1 MYTKAEKRTV
11 LAASCLAIFV
21 NPLAGSMLNL
31 ALSAIQ
37 ADFLCSEHQ
46 LGWVASIYFIVSV
59 ICLLP
64 AAKVADIYGKK
75 VVFLTGAVIA
85 LAGVVLSMTA
95 SNIHMLY
102 LYRGVTGVGM
112 AAIFA
117 TSVSMIS
124 DVYEH
129 HERGLALAINTACVY
144 VGASIGPTLGG
155 VITEFAGWRNIFLI
169 LVPFLICAFIFMFR
183 FKYNIKSTPDSHFDL
198 VGTAVYAAGIGVL
211 MFGIIS
217 LPAVHGIAMIV
228 TGTVVMVAFILI
240 ETRES
245 NPIMRLDLFRN
256 MRFTRSMLALFL
268 NYAASYGV
276 TFFMSRYLQEIGAL
290 TPTEAGL
297 IMMAQSVVQ
306 VIFTLWAGR
315 IVTSMDMRI
324 LPTIGMMVTCAG
336 LVMLMFMTET
346 LNIPLILAALMVL
359 GAGLGLFSSPNVTAI
374 MSYVRREQ
382 YNSTSGMI
390 ATVRQFGMMMSMGI
404 ATCLI
409 SVFLG
414 TETVLEPSNYGTFMD
429 ILMYAWCTW
438 FAFCAVGALFSW
450 FRGPS
455 YSGE

>member
-1 MYTKAEKRTV
+1 MFTKAEKHTV

-31 ALSAIQ
+31 ALGAIQ
-37 ADFLCSEHQ
+37 ADFGCSEHQ

-59 ICLLP
+59 MCLLP
-64 AAKVADIYGKK
+64 AAKIADIFGKK
-75 VVFLTGAVIA
+75 IVFLLGAVIA
-85 LAGVVLSMTA
+85 LIGVILSMMATD
-95 SNIHMLY
+95 IYTLY
-102 LYRGVTGVGM
+102 VYRGVTGVGM
-112 AAIFA
+112 AAISA

-124 DVYEH
+124 DVYEP

-155 VITEFAGWRNIFLI
+155 VLTDFAGWRNIFLI
-169 LVPFLICAFIFMFR
+169 LVPFLVLAFIFMFR
-183 FKYNIKSTPDSHFDL
+183 FGYNIKSTPDSHFDL
-198 VGTAVYAAGIGVL
+198 LGTIVYATGIGVL

-217 LPAVHGIAMIV
+217 LPDVHGIAMIIG
-228 TGTVVMVAFILI
+228 GTIVLLGFIFL
-240 ETRES
+240 ESKES

-290 TPTEAGL
+290 SPTEAGL
-297 IMMAQSVVQ
+297 IMMIQSVVQ

-324 LPTIGMMVTCAG
+324 LPTIGMLVTCVG
-336 LVMLMFMTET
+336 LVLLMFMTET
-346 LNIPLILAALMVL
+346 LNVPLIIAALMIM

-374 MSYVRREQ
+374 MSYVKKEQ
-382 YNSTSGMI
+382 YNSTSGLI

-409 SVFLG
+409 AVFLG
-414 TETVLEPSNYGTFMD
+414 KETELDPSNYGTFMD
-429 ILMYAWCTW
+429 ILMYAWWIW
-438 FAFCAVGALFSW
+438 FAFCIIGAVFSW

-455 YSGE
+455 YSEG

>member
-1 MYTKAEKRTV
+1 MFTKAEKHTV

-37 ADFLCSEHQ
+37 ADFGCSEHQ

-64 AAKVADIYGKK
+64 AAKIADIFGKK
-75 VVFLTGAVIA
+75 IVFLTGAVIA
-85 LAGVVLSMTA
+85 FAGVVLSMTA
-95 SNIHMLY
+95 TDIYTLY
-102 LYRGVTGVGM
+102 VYRGVTGVGM
-112 AAIFA
+112 AAISA

-124 DVYEH
+124 DVYEP

-155 VITEFAGWRNIFLI
+155 VLTEFAGWRNIFLI
-169 LVPFLICAFIFMFR
+169 LVPFLVLAFIAMFR
-183 FKYNIKSTPDSHFDL
+183 FKHNIKSTPDSHFDFI
-198 VGTAVYAAGIGVL
+198 GTAVYAVGIGVL

-217 LPAVHGIAMIV
+217 LPAVHGIAMIIG
-228 TGTVVMVAFILI
+228 GTAVLIGFIFI
-240 ETRES
+240 EAKET
-245 NPIMRLDLFRN
+245 NPIMRLDLFKN
-256 MRFTRSMLALFL
+256 TRFYRSMLALFL

-290 TPTEAGL
+290 SPTEAGVIL
-297 IMMAQSVVQ
+297 MAQSVVQ
-306 VIFTLWAGR
+306 VIFTLWAGK

-324 LPTIGMMVTCAG
+324 LPTIGMLVTCVG
-336 LVMLMFMTET
+336 LIMLMFMTET
-346 LNIPLILAALMVL
+346 LNIPLIVAALMVL
-359 GAGLGLFSSPNVTAI
+359 GAGLGMFSSPNVTAI
-374 MSYVRREQ
+374 MSYVKKEQ
-382 YNSTSGMI
+382 YNSTSGLI

-409 SVFLG
+409 AVFLG
-414 TETVLEPSNYGTFMD
+414 TETKLDPSNFGIFMD
-429 ILMYAWCTW
+429 ILMYAWW
-438 FAFCAVGALFSW
+438 IWLVFCIVGAIFSW

-455 YSGE
+455 YTEG